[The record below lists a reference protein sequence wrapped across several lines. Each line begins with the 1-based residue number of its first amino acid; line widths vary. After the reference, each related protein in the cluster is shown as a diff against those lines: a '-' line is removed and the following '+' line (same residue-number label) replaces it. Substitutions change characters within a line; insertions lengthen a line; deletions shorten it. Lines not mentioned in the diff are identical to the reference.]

1 MQKGLDSLCETC
13 IQIQEPAASVQQL
26 SSLLFPCIGDGEETV
41 PFFFLK
47 KESANSV
54 ANLQDDVARVGML
67 SITVRQG

>member
-1 MQKGLDSLCETC
+1 
-13 IQIQEPAASVQQL
+13 
-26 SSLLFPCIGDGEETV
+26 V